1 MLHGY
6 TIPGYSLTFN
16 LVPHKGE
23 VAAIFRS
30 GDKLLE
36 LTAETDSYDTLRRAP
51 TSNIEVHEAT
61 QIIDAPSD
69 TVSFLRWK
77 EWRKQGCPPD
87 SQRPHG
93 WSDFSFQRWD
103 WRNLD
108 WLGGREEEASEPSCP
123 HDVPFERL
131 AEISLHLAAKSNAK
145 GNVEAIKRAIEK
157 GASLEARDEQERTP
171 LHVAAYAG
179 QAEAVKAL
187 VEAGATLEAQDENEL
202 TPMHL
207 AAMSSHVKAIKA
219 LVTAGASL
227 EARGGSDYS
236 MMTPLHVAAWHG
248 RPEAIEA
255 LLQAGASLE
264 ARDKDKKTPLH
275 LGFSAV
281 SGSLEA
287 IKALVKAG
295 ASLDARD
302 KFGMAPLHLAA
313 SRGHMNATRALVDA
327 GASLEAETNIPRMR
341 FDLFRFFGGKT
352 ALELAADQSTR
363 QILLDEAAVEKAAV
377 EKSDREEE
385 AKKASLRAFGESSGI
400 SALLS
405 SSTLAEALPAAAA
418 WFEKEGATTIDD
430 VVHLN
435 LIDDFVA
442 ALDLKRVP
450 ALRLAQNLRQ
460 MRDGKEEL

>member
-1 MLHGY
+1 M
-6 TIPGYSLTFN
+6 
-16 LVPHKGE
+16 
-23 VAAIFRS
+23 
-30 GDKLLE
+30 
-36 LTAETDSYDTLRRAP
+36 
-51 TSNIEVHEAT
+51 
-61 QIIDAPSD
+61 
-69 TVSFLRWK
+69 
-77 EWRKQGCPPD
+77 
-87 SQRPHG
+87 
-93 WSDFSFQRWD
+93 
-103 WRNLD
+103 
-108 WLGGREEEASEPSCP
+108 
-123 HDVPFERL
+123 
-131 AEISLHLAAKSNAK
+131 
-145 GNVEAIKRAIEK
+145 VE
-157 GASLEARDEQERTP
+157 
-171 LHVAAYAG
+171 
-179 QAEAVKAL
+179 
-187 VEAGATLEAQDENEL
+187 
-202 TPMHL
+202 
-207 AAMSSHVKAIKA
+207 
-219 LVTAGASL
+219 
-227 EARGGSDYS
+227 
-236 MMTPLHVAAWHG
+236 
-248 RPEAIEA
+248 
-255 LLQAGASLE
+255 AGASLE
-264 ARDKDKKTPLH
+264 ARDQWEMTPLH
-275 LGFSAV
+275 QAAEG
-281 SGSLEA
+281 GRPEA

-341 FDLFRFFGGKT
+341 FDVFRFFGGKT